1 MKAYHIQR
9 GEVCAEFELTPTII
23 EMKVDACLNKVG
35 SLYIYMRTFIQ
46 N

>member
-1 MKAYHIQR
+1 MKNYHTLR
-9 GEVCAEFELTPTII
+9 GGVCDEFELTPTII

-35 SLYIYMRTFIQ
+35 SLFIYMRAFIQ